1 MIRIGIAGKGGVGKT
16 TLSALVILTLLRN
29 GKKPILAVDADP
41 NSNLNEALGIKR
53 PEDLVSIVDKIE
65 KMKNTLPAGMDKIQ
79 YLEFKLRDAISENKG
94 FDILLMGRTEGPG
107 CYCYANNLLRDIL
120 DKLEKNYSFI
130 VMDSEAGFEHIS
142 RRTSRN
148 LDMLFIVSLCD
159 KTSLRSAE
167 RIYQMSKEIDLDIKN
182 AYLVLNEFGKRSSQ
196 GEISSYFLNPLF
208 TLPFDEEILNR
219 SYEGKGIFDI
229 SDQSIAYN
237 TVKAYLLPMLS
248 YPNK

>member
-1 MIRIGIAGKGGVGKT
+1 MIKIGIAGKGGVGKT
-16 TLSALVILTLLRN
+16 TLSALVILTLLRS
-29 GKKPILAVDADP
+29 GKKPILAVDADS
-41 NSNLNEALGIKR
+41 NSNLNEMLGISR
-53 PEDLVSIVDKIE
+53 PEDLVSVVDKIE
-65 KMKNTLPAGMDKIQ
+65 KMKGSLPAGMDKVQ

-130 VMDSEAGFEHIS
+130 IMDSEAGFEHIS

-148 LDMLFIVSLCD
+148 FDILFIVSLSD

-167 RIYQMSKEIDLDIKN
+167 RIYQMSKEIDLNIKQS
-182 AYLVLNEFGKRSSQ
+182 YLVLNEFRKISSQ
-196 GEISSYFLNPLF
+196 QNTSSFFLNPFF

-219 SYEGKGIFDI
+219 SYEGKGIMDI
-229 SDQSIAYN
+229 SEESIAYK
-237 TVKAYLLPMLS
+237 TVKENLLSLLS
-248 YPNK
+248 D